1 MVMVF
6 LLMELG
12 RSLYFDRAEWR
23 HVFLLFAI
31 GMLQFLEASYYRP
44 PQFRNEI
51 LKSWLVV
58 VVTLPLLKSYIHLFL
73 VAVFSC
79 WRHMHR
85 QFLMMS
91 LPRPEAVVM
100 DVESVMRELLVRDS
114 SNQSTIVKDSPP
126 KYEDLE
132 TVPCD
137 EPPQYDERTMNTPA
151 NNCDTN
157 RPVQNLV

>member
-1 MVMVF
+1 MRRCGGLIQTRV
-6 LLMELG
+6 
-12 RSLYFDRAEWR
+12 
-23 HVFLLFAI
+23 
-31 GMLQFLEASYYRP
+31 AS
-44 PQFRNEI
+44 
-51 LKSWLVV
+51 
-58 VVTLPLLKSYIHLFL
+58 T
-73 VAVFSC
+73 C
-79 WRHMHR
+79 G
-85 QFLMMS
+85 
-91 LPRPEAVVM
+91 
-100 DVESVMRELLVRDS
+100 VESVMRELLVRDS

>member
-1 MVMVF
+1 M
-6 LLMELG
+6 
-12 RSLYFDRAEWR
+12 
-23 HVFLLFAI
+23 
-31 GMLQFLEASYYRP
+31 
-44 PQFRNEI
+44 
-51 LKSWLVV
+51 
-58 VVTLPLLKSYIHLFL
+58 TLPLLKSYIHLFL